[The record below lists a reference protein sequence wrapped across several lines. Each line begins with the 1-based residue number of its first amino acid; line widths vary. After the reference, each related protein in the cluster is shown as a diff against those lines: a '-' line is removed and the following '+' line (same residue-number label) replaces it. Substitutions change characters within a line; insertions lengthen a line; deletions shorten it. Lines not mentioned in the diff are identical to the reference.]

1 MQDGKNFMGS
11 DIGESEMDKVA
22 EAYKS
27 IKSIKEN
34 VHKELTALNDS
45 DETLQKLEKAGE
57 DMVRAVEQQGLD
69 FETYNE
75 AMEAVKTDDE
85 LRRSLNKR
93 LQSSGEH

>member
-1 MQDGKNFMGS
+1 MQDGKNFMGA
-11 DIGESEMDKVA
+11 DIGEHELDKVA

-45 DETLQKLEKAGE
+45 DEILKKLEKAGE
-57 DMVRAVEQQGLD
+57 DMVRAVEHQGLD

-85 LRRSLNKR
+85 LRQSLNKR
-93 LQSSGEH
+93 LQSSG

>member
-1 MQDGKNFMGS
+1 MQDGKNFMGA
-11 DIGESEMDKVA
+11 DIGEPEMEKVA

-27 IKSIKEN
+27 IKFIKEN
-34 VHKELTALNDS
+34 VHKEMTALNDS

-93 LQSSGEH
+93 LQSSGDH